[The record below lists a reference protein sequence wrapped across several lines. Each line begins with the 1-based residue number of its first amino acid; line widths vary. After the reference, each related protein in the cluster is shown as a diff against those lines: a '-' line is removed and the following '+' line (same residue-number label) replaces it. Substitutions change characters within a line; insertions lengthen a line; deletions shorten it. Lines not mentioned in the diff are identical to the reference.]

1 MADAI
6 IVTAPISGTDKTLSF
21 ETGKLAFQSQGAV
34 VAKIAGTEALVTANA
49 AKTVREGMDFFPL
62 TVDVEERMYAAGRI
76 PGSFFRR
83 EGRPTDAAI
92 LACRLIDRPLRPSF
106 ADGFRNETQIV
117 VTVMGSDKQNP
128 YDVLAING
136 ASAALSISGIP
147 FYGPIGAVRIAF
159 SAEGTWIP
167 HPTFEEVEESTFEL
181 IVAGRGVGED
191 VAIMMVEAGGTEK
204 AWDHYEAG
212 APKVTEEVIA
222 DGLTACKVWIKESI
236 DLQAQLVELVKA
248 GRGITP
254 LAFTPVLDYQDD
266 VKTAVEALVGEAL
279 AQAGTI
285 AAKAERN
292 AATDAAIAT
301 AVAEMSGDFAGR
313 TKEIKEA
320 ARSIQKAAIRSRT
333 VNEGIR
339 IDGRGPSD
347 LRLVTSEVGVLGQA
361 HGSGLF
367 QRGETQV
374 LSVLS
379 LGMPKMDQLLD
390 NLGDK
395 PRKRYMHHY
404 NMPPHANGETGRVGS
419 PKRREIG
426 HGLLAERALL
436 PVVPSIDEWAYA
448 LRVVS
453 EVLSS
458 NGSTSMGS
466 VCGSTLALMDGG
478 VPIKAA
484 VAGIAMGLIY
494 EDGKYTTLTDILGT
508 EDAFGDMDFKVA
520 GTSEFVTALQLDTK
534 IDGLPADVLAQA
546 LQQAK
551 EARLAI
557 LEVMQKA
564 IAEPRSEVGETAPKV
579 VSFEIPIDKIGE
591 VIGPKGKVINAIQA
605 ETGADISVDDDGM
618 VGTVTIG
625 SPEKFRLEEAERQ
638 IKLILNPPTADVGAV
653 YPGRVVNITK
663 FGAFVN
669 ILPGRDGLLH
679 ISKIGGGKRI
689 DRVEDVF
696 SLGDEVEVK
705 VDDVDPNGKVSL
717 SLAGAI
723 EIPDSAV
730 SSGGG
735 DRGRDRPPREDR
747 APRAESSPAPA
758 SDTVSFEDSFESEAR
773 EQFGDLGPAAAPEG
787 GGRGGERRGRSG
799 GGGRR

>member
-1 MADAI
+1 MAEAI
-6 IVTAPISGTDKTLSF
+6 TVSGPISGTDKTLSF

-34 VAKIAGTEALVTANA
+34 VARIAGTEALVTANA
-49 AKTVREGMDFFPL
+49 AKGIRDGIDFFPL

-106 ADGFRNETQIV
+106 ADGFRNETQVV
-117 VTVMGSDKQNP
+117 VTVIGSDRENP

-147 FYGPIGAVRIAF
+147 FQGPIGAVRIAY
-159 SAEGTWIP
+159 SQDGTWVP
-167 HPTFEEVEESTFEL
+167 HPTFEEVEDSTFEL
-181 IVAGRGVGED
+181 IVAGRGVGDD

-204 AWDHYEAG
+204 AWSHYEAG

-222 DGLTACKVWIKESI
+222 DGLDACKVWIKESI
-236 DLQAQLVELVKA
+236 ELQKQLVAQVEA

-254 LAFTPVLDYQDD
+254 LPFTPVLDYEAD
-266 VKTAVEALVGEAL
+266 VYDKVKAISGDALG
-279 AQAGTI
+279 QAGTI

-301 AVAEMSGDFAGR
+301 AIEQMGEEFAGR

-320 ARSIQKAAIRSRT
+320 ARSIQKAAIRART

-339 IDGRGPSD
+339 IDGRGPAD
-347 LRLVTSEVGVLGQA
+347 LRTVTSEVGVLAAA
-361 HGSGLF
+361 HGTGLF

-374 LSVLS
+374 LSVLT

-395 PRKRYMHHY
+395 PKKRYMHHY

-436 PVVPSIDEWAYA
+436 PVVPSLEEWAYT

-478 VPIKAA
+478 VPIKAP

-494 EDGKYTTLTDILGT
+494 DDGKYTTLTDILGT

-557 LEVMQKA
+557 LEVMAKA
-564 IAEPRSEVGETAPKV
+564 ISEPRAEVGETAPKV

-625 SPEKFRLEEAERQ
+625 CRREVPPGGGRAADQAHPQPAHRRRRRGVPGSRREHHQVRCVREHPPGPRRPAPHLQDRWRQAHRPGGGRLQPRRRGRGEGRRRRPERQ
-638 IKLILNPPTADVGAV
+638 GVAQ
-653 YPGRVVNITK
+653 PGW
-663 FGAFVN
+663 
-669 ILPGRDGLLH
+669 
-679 ISKIGGGKRI
+679 
-689 DRVEDVF
+689 
-696 SLGDEVEVK
+696 
-705 VDDVDPNGKVSL
+705 
-717 SLAGAI
+717 
-723 EIPDSAV
+723 
-730 SSGGG
+730 
-735 DRGRDRPPREDR
+735 RGRDPRQRRLQRWRRWRP
-747 APRAESSPAPA
+747 
-758 SDTVSFEDSFESEAR
+758 
-773 EQFGDLGPAAAPEG
+773 
-787 GGRGGERRGRSG
+787 RS
-799 GGGRR
+799 

>member
-1 MADAI
+1 
-6 IVTAPISGTDKTLSF
+6 
-21 ETGKLAFQSQGAV
+21 
-34 VAKIAGTEALVTANA
+34 
-49 AKTVREGMDFFPL
+49 
-62 TVDVEERMYAAGRI
+62 
-76 PGSFFRR
+76 
-83 EGRPTDAAI
+83 
-92 LACRLIDRPLRPSF
+92 
-106 ADGFRNETQIV
+106 
-117 VTVMGSDKQNP
+117 
-128 YDVLAING
+128 
-136 ASAALSISGIP
+136 
-147 FYGPIGAVRIAF
+147 
-159 SAEGTWIP
+159 
-167 HPTFEEVEESTFEL
+167 
-181 IVAGRGVGED
+181 
-191 VAIMMVEAGGTEK
+191 MMVEAGGTEK
-204 AWDHYEAG
+204 AWAHYEAG

-236 DLQAQLVELVKA
+236 ELQNQLVEQVKA

-254 LAFTPVLDYQDD
+254 LQFTPVLDYGDD
-266 VKTAVEALVGEAL
+266 VKTKVEALVGDAL
-279 AQAGTI
+279 GQAGTI

-301 AVAEMSGDFAGR
+301 AIDTMGEEFAGR

-320 ARSIQKAAIRSRT
+320 ARSIQKSRIRTRT
-333 VNEGIR
+333 VEEGIR

-347 LRLVTSEVGVLGQA
+347 LRTVTSEVGVLGQA

-395 PRKRYMHHY
+395 PKKRYMHHY

-478 VPIKAA
+478 VPIKAP

-494 EDGKYTTLTDILGT
+494 DNGKYTTLTDILGT

-557 LEVMQKA
+557 LEVMEKA
-564 IAEPRSEVGETAPKV
+564 ISEPRAEVGETAPKV

-653 YPGRVVNITK
+653 YPGRVVNI
-663 FGAFVN
+663 
-669 ILPGRDGLLH
+669 LPGRDGLLH

-696 SLGDEVEVK
+696 NLGDEVEVK

-735 DRGRDRPPREDR
+735 DRGRDRPERAPREARAPRED
-747 APRAESSPAPA
+747 SAPA
-758 SDTVSFEDSFESEAR
+758 APAGDTVSFEDSFESEAR

-787 GGRGGERRGRSG
+787 GGRGGERRGGGGRRSG
-799 GGGRR
+799 GGRR